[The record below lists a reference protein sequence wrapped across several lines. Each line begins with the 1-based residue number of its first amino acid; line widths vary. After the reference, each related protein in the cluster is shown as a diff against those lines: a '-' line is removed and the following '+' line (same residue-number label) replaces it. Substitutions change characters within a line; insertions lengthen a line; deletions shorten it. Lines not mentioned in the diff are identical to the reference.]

1 MKRIITAVLFLV
13 FMLTFSAC
21 NPSGI
26 VAELNEPDN
35 EIKTNISG
43 LTNADEEPD
52 LMFVRSEE
60 TISHRNI
67 SLTIPD
73 NWEYEVLKGESDTD
87 YCIGIWPEGEE
98 GRLKLLYTDF
108 FGICGTD
115 LETEDITLGDYK
127 AYTCTY
133 SNTSLWEFIIFYDT
147 QGSYVVMN
155 EGAEKWWSR
164 YGEEAMEILATVK
177 LAEGIVTQ

>member
-1 MKRIITAVLFLV
+1 MKRIVTAVLLLV
-13 FMLTFSAC
+13 LMLTFSAC
-21 NPSGI
+21 NPGGF

-35 EIKTNISG
+35 EMKMNVSG
-43 LTNADEEPD
+43 LINADEEPD
-52 LMFVRSEE
+52 LMLVRSEE
-60 TISHRNI
+60 TVSHGNI

-73 NWEYEVLKGESDTD
+73 NWEYEFLKGESDAD
-87 YCIGIWPEGEE
+87 YCIAFWPKGEE
-98 GRLKLLYTDF
+98 GKLKMLYCDF
-108 FGICGTD
+108 FGICGTG

-133 SNTSLWEFIIFYDT
+133 GNTSLWEFIIFYDT

-177 LAEGIVTQ
+177 LAERIVIQ